1 MGTERLVGRRVVVT
15 RAGEQVGR
23 LRSLL
28 LDEGA
33 EVIEVPTIAVVDAP
47 DGGEA
52 LRAAMRDLWD
62 WVVVTSPNGA
72 ERSVA
77 AAGGRAAAHA
87 VRWAVVGPGTADAL
101 AAHGIR
107 PALVPDRF
115 VAEGLL
121 AVFPRPPVDDGG
133 RVLVAQAEAARPVL
147 VEGLRAAGWEVASV
161 VAYRTVPVVPSP
173 EQLEAVATADAVLFT
188 SGSTVDAL
196 VQVAGASGMA
206 GRVVAIGPVTAEA
219 AERHGL
225 NVAAVASPHSLEGL
239 VAATVEALA

>member
-1 MGTERLVGRRVVVT
+1 MGAGRLAGRRVAGT
-15 RAGEQVGR
+15 RDSGQVGR
-23 LRSLL
+23 LRSVLV
-28 LDEGA
+28 DEGA
-33 EVIEVPTIAVVDAP
+33 EVIEVPAIAVVDAP

-72 ERSVA
+72 ERAVA

-87 VRWAVVGPGTADAL
+87 VRWAVVGPGTAGAL

-121 AVFPRPPVDDGG
+121 EGFPRPPAGGEG

-147 VEGLRAAGWEVASV
+147 VEGLRDAGWEVAPV
-161 VAYRTVPVVPSP
+161 VAYRTEPLIPTP
-173 EQLEAVATADAVLFT
+173 EQLGAVATADAVLFT
-188 SGSTVDAL
+188 SGSTVDAF
-196 VQVAGASGMA
+196 VQVVGADAVAGC
-206 GRVVAIGPVTAEA
+206 VVVIGP
-219 AERHGL
+219 
-225 NVAAVASPHSLEGL
+225 
-239 VAATVEALA
+239 

>member
-1 MGTERLVGRRVVVT
+1 MGEGLAGRRVVVT

-23 LRSLL
+23 LRELL
-28 LDEGA
+28 IAEGA
-33 EVIEVPTIAVVDAP
+33 EVIEVPTIAVVDPA
-47 DGGEA
+47 DSGEA
-52 LRAAMRDLWD
+52 LRTAMRDIWD

-72 ERSVA
+72 ERAVA

-101 AAHGIR
+101 GAHGIR

-121 AVFPRPPVDDGG
+121 EDFPRPPADGGG

-147 VEGLRAAGWEVASV
+147 VDGLRAAGWEVVAV
-161 VAYRTVPVVPSP
+161 VAYRTVPVVPP
-173 EQLEAVATADAVLFT
+173 PAQLAAAASADAVLFT
-188 SGSTVDAL
+188 SGSTVDAF
-196 VQVAGASGMA
+196 VAAAGLGAVP
-206 GRVVAIGPVTAEA
+206 RTVVAIGPVTAEA
-219 AERHGL
+219 ARRHGL
-225 NVAAVASPHSLEGL
+225 VVAAVASPHSLEGL

>member
-1 MGTERLVGRRVVVT
+1 
-15 RAGEQVGR
+15 
-23 LRSLL
+23 
-28 LDEGA
+28 
-33 EVIEVPTIAVVDAP
+33 
-47 DGGEA
+47 
-52 LRAAMRDLWD
+52 
-62 WVVVTSPNGA
+62 
-72 ERSVA
+72 
-77 AAGGRAAAHA
+77 
-87 VRWAVVGPGTADAL
+87 
-101 AAHGIR
+101 
-107 PALVPDRF
+107 VPDRF